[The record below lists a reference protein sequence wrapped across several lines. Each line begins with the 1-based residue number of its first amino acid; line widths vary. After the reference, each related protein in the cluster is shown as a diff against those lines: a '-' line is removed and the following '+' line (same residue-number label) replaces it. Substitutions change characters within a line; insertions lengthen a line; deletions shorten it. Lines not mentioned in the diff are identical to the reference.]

1 MSNGSTN
8 KLRYFQ
14 EEVLYAKDLFLKIN
28 REIVHSLI
36 CSIHCYLLNKIK
48 IFKTLF
54 WEFPSWLSG

>member
-36 CSIHCYLLNKIK
+36 CSIHYV
-48 IFKTLF
+48 TY
-54 WEFPSWLSG
+54 